1 MAAYI
6 IRRFFLIIPTLI
18 GILTVTF
25 IIVQFTPGGPIENI
39 IAQLQGIG
47 GDGTGRIAGGGDFNL
62 SSDVI
67 ANGAHVGS
75 LSSGSSQYRGAQGLD
90 PEFITKLEKQ
100 FGFDKPP
107 LERYLTMLSRY
118 VRFDFGESYIQGR
131 SVIDLIKDALP
142 VSLSLGF
149 WHLLISYAI
158 SIPLG
163 IRKALREGSAF
174 DAWTSTVIVIG
185 YAIPSFL
192 FGIFLMVFFAGGSF
206 FDWFPLGHLTSDNF
220 ETLSFGEKILD
231 YLYHLVL
238 PLTAM
243 VISSFATTTLL
254 TKNCFLEEIRQQY
267 VITARA
273 KGLSEHSVLYVHVFR
288 NAILVIIACF
298 PATFMGSFFSGSL
311 LIEMLY
317 SLNGIGLLSYTSI
330 VSRDYSVVFASLY
343 IFSLIGLIIS
353 LISDVVYM
361 MVDPR
366 IDFDKKD
373 L

>member
-1 MAAYI
+1 M
-6 IRRFFLIIPTLI
+6 IIPTLI

-39 IAQLQGIG
+39 ISQLQGIG

-67 ANGAHVGS
+67 TNSAHVGS
-75 LSSGSSQYRGAQGLD
+75 LSSGSSQDRGAQGLD

-131 SVIDLIKDALP
+131 LVIDLIKDALP
-142 VSLSLGF
+142 VSLFLGF

-192 FGIFLMVFFAGGSF
+192 FGIF
-206 FDWFPLGHLTSDNF
+206 
-220 ETLSFGEKILD
+220 
-231 YLYHLVL
+231 
-238 PLTAM
+238 
-243 VISSFATTTLL
+243 
-254 TKNCFLEEIRQQY
+254 
-267 VITARA
+267 
-273 KGLSEHSVLYVHVFR
+273 
-288 NAILVIIACF
+288 
-298 PATFMGSFFSGSL
+298 
-311 LIEMLY
+311 
-317 SLNGIGLLSYTSI
+317 
-330 VSRDYSVVFASLY
+330 
-343 IFSLIGLIIS
+343 
-353 LISDVVYM
+353 
-361 MVDPR
+361 
-366 IDFDKKD
+366 
-373 L
+373 